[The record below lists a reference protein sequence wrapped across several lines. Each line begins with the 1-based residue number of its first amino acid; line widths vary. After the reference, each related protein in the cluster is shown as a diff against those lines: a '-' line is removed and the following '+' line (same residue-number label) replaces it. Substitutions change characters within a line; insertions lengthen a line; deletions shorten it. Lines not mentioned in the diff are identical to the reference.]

1 MLSQEKVPSFSQVL
15 ETSFSFVH
23 QVDGLNLCQSQKLS
37 SLLSV
42 INYLV
47 LLVSSSFYLT
57 QLIQVFMV
65 SWTWR

>member
-23 QVDGLNLCQSQKLS
+23 QVDGLNLCQSQLS

-57 QLIQVFMV
+57 QMIQVSMV